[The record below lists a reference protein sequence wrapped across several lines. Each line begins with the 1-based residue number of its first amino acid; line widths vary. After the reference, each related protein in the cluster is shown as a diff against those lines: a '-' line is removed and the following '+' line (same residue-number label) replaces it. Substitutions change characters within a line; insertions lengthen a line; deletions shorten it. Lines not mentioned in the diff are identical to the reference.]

1 MSKKYNFLLYLFLC
15 ILITSCGFERAT
27 QDNRLIYF
35 KNIDVSGK
43 DYMSYQLKNNM
54 LLFSKENESFIYDVE
69 VDLKS
74 SKFTKI
80 KDKTGKITRY
90 GVNITADVTLINTDD
105 KEKYKASFSKD
116 GDYDIDKN
124 HSQTLQNEKTVKS
137 NLIDQIS
144 EDIRN
149 YINLYLSNK

>member
-1 MSKKYNFLLYLFLC
+1 
-15 ILITSCGFERAT
+15 
-27 QDNRLIYF
+27 
-35 KNIDVSGK
+35 
-43 DYMSYQLKNNM
+43 M